1 MSKGLSSDKFSV
13 ELKTVNKINK
23 MNTISHPIICI
34 GCHNLIVERNQQDN
48 GCRYCCEFDETGEF
62 HDKCRLNT
70 DGEASDR
77 FDEGFIM
84 KNGK

>member
-1 MSKGLSSDKFSV
+1 
-13 ELKTVNKINK
+13 

-34 GCHNLIVERNQQDN
+34 GCNNLIVERNQQDS

-70 DGEASDR
+70 DGDTSDR

>member
-1 MSKGLSSDKFSV
+1 MKENNQQGNLLDFLLESKPTI
-13 ELKTVNKINK
+13 KTI
-23 MNTISHPIICI
+23 THPIICI

-62 HDKCRLNT
+62 HDKCQLNT
-70 DGEASDR
+70 DGDTSDR

>member
-1 MSKGLSSDKFSV
+1 
-13 ELKTVNKINK
+13 
-23 MNTISHPIICI
+23 MNTITHPIICI
-34 GCHNLIVERNQQDN
+34 GCHNLIVERNQQGS

-62 HDKCRLNT
+62 QDKCRLNT
-70 DGEASDR
+70 DGDTGDR

>member
-1 MSKGLSSDKFSV
+1 MKENKQGNLLDFLLESKPTIK
-13 ELKTVNKINK
+13 
-23 MNTISHPIICI
+23 TISHPTICI
-34 GCHNLIVERNQQDN
+34 GCHNLIVERNHQDS

-62 HDKCRLNT
+62 QDKCRLNT
-70 DGEASDR
+70 DGDTSDR